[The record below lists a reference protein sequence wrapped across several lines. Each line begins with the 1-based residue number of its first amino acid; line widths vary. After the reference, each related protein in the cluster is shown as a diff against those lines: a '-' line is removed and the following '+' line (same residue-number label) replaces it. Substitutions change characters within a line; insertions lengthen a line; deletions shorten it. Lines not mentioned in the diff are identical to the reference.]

1 MEEGLDQVR
10 VTGEGDWSEV
20 RLHCDF
26 GHQAL
31 VSWETLCDPRAWRCT
46 RGSF

>member
-20 RLHCDF
+20 RLHCHF
-26 GHQAL
+26 GHQGVGL
-31 VSWETLCDPRAWRCT
+31 LGDPV
-46 RGSF
+46 